1 MMPSARW
8 WRVLSLK
15 FGWSLALGPT
25 FPSGQSPR
33 SPRLCESIIIL
44 LLCEPTGGKDYG
56 AMRRVERARSR
67 KDRRGSAEDYLRQQH
82 ECVQV
87 REPLGR
93 EANIYLYATSAV
105 SASLQVNYHFASRR
119 ARGRQGFYGAMR
131 RVERTQSRGDRRGS
145 AEDYLR
151 QQHECIQVRE
161 PLGREA
167 NIFLCATSAVSA
179 SLRANSSHGFSVSSL
194 AAGIGGAMRRVER
207 ARSRGDSR
215 GSAEGY
221 SIDRKSFQILSYA
234 TSVLTKH
241 GLKV

>member
-1 MMPSARW
+1 MC
-8 WRVLSLK
+8 
-15 FGWSLALGPT
+15 
-25 FPSGQSPR
+25 SGQGATWPR
-33 SPRLCESIIIL
+33 GQHISLRNL
-44 LLCEPTGGKDYG
+44 
-56 AMRRVERARSR
+56 
-67 KDRRGSAEDYLRQQH
+67 RGLR
-82 ECVQV
+82 
-87 REPLGR
+87 
-93 EANIYLYATSAV
+93 V
-105 SASLQVNYHFASRR
+105 SASQLSLCFSASSR
-119 ARGRQGFYGAMR
+119 AAGIYGAMR